1 MPTMS
6 DWFSADAT
14 LSAIVARDVDGP
26 WAQGAPAF
34 LSELAHVAQARVAP
48 LSWLADRH
56 PPTLRT
62 HDPFGERIDEIVYH
76 PAYRELQRIAY
87 DELGL
92 VAMRHDGASFD
103 MPAPAPQTLAFAAT
117 FLFAQAEAGVL
128 SPICTTDGVARVIAR
143 FGDDALRRDLL
154 PRLCARGP
162 ARVTGAVF
170 ATERAGGSDL
180 ALCQAVATRDGS
192 GFRLSGDKWFCSNV
206 DAGVILTLAR
216 CPPPEGTPTGAADE
230 APSGTAALGLF
241 VVEPLLPDGRRN
253 GLTIH
258 RLKDKLGVR
267 SMPTGEVSFHGA
279 WARLVGHGPP
289 DQGFQ
294 CMAELIN
301 VARLHNAVVSVALM
315 RRALTEC
322 LGWVS
327 SRQAFGRKVVD
338 HPLAIENLAD
348 LAAETQ
354 GATHLVFDAVR
365 RLGRKDQGA
374 ATTTDERVLRL
385 LTPLCKYYTAKL
397 AVWAA
402 SEGLEL
408 CGGNGYIE
416 EFVTPRLLRDAQVLP
431 IWEGTTNL
439 CVLDALR
446 ALRKGGTA
454 EALFSEA
461 ERKMISVRGPRL
473 RPLAEGVRRHLDRLS
488 RSLARLSSF
497 SSEVLLHH
505 ARPLTDAIVQAFE
518 VALAIQEADRLDEV
532 GQGGRDF
539 LVAERL
545 LSRHLERPSL
555 ETVGPRHVDPLRLQ
569 VLLGERRATVAE
581 VA

>member
-1 MPTMS
+1 MPAMS

-14 LSAIVARDVDGP
+14 LSAIVARDVEGP

-34 LSELAHVAQARVAP
+34 LSGLAQIAHARVAP

-62 HDPFGERIDEIVYH
+62 HDPLGERIDEIVYH
-76 PAYRELQRIAY
+76 PAYRELEHIAY

-103 MPAPAPQTLAFAAT
+103 MDAPAPQTLSFAAT
-117 FLFAQAEAGVL
+117 YLFAQAEIGLL
-128 SPICTTDGVARVIAR
+128 SPVCMTDGVARVIAR

-162 ARVTGAVF
+162 ARITGALF
-170 ATERAGGSDL
+170 ATERSGGSDL
-180 ALCQAVATRDGS
+180 AQCQAVATRDGS

-216 CPPPEGTPTGAADE
+216 CPLPEDQGAPVLEGTAG
-230 APSGTAALGLF
+230 LGLF

-279 WARLVGHGPP
+279 WARLVGAGPP
-289 DQGFQ
+289 HQGLQ
-294 CMAELIN
+294 CLTELLN
-301 VARLHNAVVSVALM
+301 VSRLHNAVVSVALM

-327 SRQAFGRKVVD
+327 ARQAFGRKILD
-338 HPLAIENLAD
+338 HPLAIEDLAD

-374 ATTTDERVLRL
+374 ATTTDERALRL
-385 LTPLCKYYTAKL
+385 LVPLCKYYTAKL

-461 ERKMISVRGPRL
+461 ERKMVSVSGPRL

-488 RSLARLSSF
+488 RSLARLSSL
-497 SSEVLLHH
+497 SAEVLLHH
-505 ARPLTDAIVQAFE
+505 ARPLTDAMVQAFQ
-518 VALAIQEADRLDEV
+518 VALSIHEADRLDEI

-569 VLLGERRATVAE
+569 VLLGQRMATVAE